1 MLGGG
6 VTGRRHDVTA
16 GIKTSEHLPQRRGQ
30 NPDAI
35 VLQVRIVRGVV
46 TAHGAHAVFRGPPQ
60 RRVPEHVR
68 RRHVHD
74 VRRERLHLVPLPR
87 LQRRRHL
94 VLPAAGHGYVR
105 DVRDV
110 VPVVI
115 RGFREIAL
123 RQVWGHD
130 EDRGIAS
137 SAEVMREA
145 LHGARDAVDVGP
157 DGREDDD
164 AALAGV
170 AAGRAAVADGF
181 VVNDGHRRRD
191 DVLPERVRKSPGRI
205 LPVPF
210 ARSTPTGAAARTD
223 PPPAVVLPVAHDV
236 RAHRLRYHPASLGQR
251 SQ

>member
-1 MLGGG
+1 M
-6 VTGRRHDVTA
+6 
-16 GIKTSEHLPQRRGQ
+16 
-30 NPDAI
+30 
-35 VLQVRIVRGVV
+35 
-46 TAHGAHAVFRGPPQ
+46 
-60 RRVPEHVR
+60 
-68 RRHVHD
+68 
-74 VRRERLHLVPLPR
+74 PLPR

-123 RQVWGHD
+123 RQVGGHD
-130 EDRGIAS
+130 EHGGIAS

-191 DVLPERVRKSPGRI
+191 DVLPERVLLPGRI
-205 LPVPF
+205 LPVPL
-210 ARSTPTGAAARTD
+210 ARPTGAAAARTD